1 MVNCKKYIIFII
13 SLFCYIFSSNNLID
27 VITTNDMHGFI
38 HAQEAHFINPNHP
51 PTIIG
56 GSGFLYYVNNIR
68 EEFNNDL
75 LLLDGGN
82 FFQGHPIGIVDSG
95 RTMIDWMNKVGYHA
109 MVPGN
114 YDFLFGLDNLIDLSK
129 KAEFSF
135 LAANLFYK
143 DNGSLIFKPYEIVE
157 FNDVKIG
164 NIGIVNP
171 NLKNI
176 VLPQNINNAELKN
189 PIEILQNRMCT

>member
-1 MVNCKKYIIFII
+1 MVNIQKYIIFTLSI
-13 SLFCYIFSSNNLID
+13 FCYVLPYNKSLD
-27 VITTNDMHGFI
+27 VITTNDMHGAI
-38 HAQEAHFINPNHP
+38 HAQEAYFINPNHP

-56 GSGFLYYVNNIR
+56 GSGFIHYVNNLR
-68 EEFNNDL
+68 EELNDDKI

-95 RTMIDWMNKVGYHA
+95 RTMIEWMNKVGYHA

-129 KAEFSF
+129 KAEFDF

-143 DNGSLIFKPYEIVE
+143 NSNSLIFKPYKIIE
-157 FNDVKIG
+157 FNDVKVG
-164 NIGIVNP
+164 LIGIE
-171 NLKNI
+171 KSRYYI
-176 VLPQNINNAELKN
+176 RK
-189 PIEILQNRMCT
+189 CYF